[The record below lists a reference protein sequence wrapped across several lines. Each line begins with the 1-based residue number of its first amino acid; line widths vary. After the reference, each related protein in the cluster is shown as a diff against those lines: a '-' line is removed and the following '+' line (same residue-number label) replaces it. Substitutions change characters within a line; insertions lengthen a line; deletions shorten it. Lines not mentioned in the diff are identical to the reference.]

1 MSDFLTALPIGLL
14 LIFSAGPVFFVILE
28 TSVSNGAKQALAV
41 SLGAVI
47 ADIGLIAIAFYS
59 ASSILQKLEN
69 QPQLYFVGGAI
80 LFFYGILSFV
90 KTRKIKKQ
98 INYNPEALP
107 LQKSVF
113 FYLTKGFFLN
123 TINISTLLFWM
134 GATVVFGARFQME
147 LSRLVPFFSYIILIY
162 FSADVI
168 KIILAK
174 QLKNKLSPNIVYRL
188 KQGVNIILVLFGCL
202 IMLQGAAPEKSMR
215 LHHRLEQR

>member
-28 TSVSNGAKQALAV
+28 TSISNGAKQALAV

-80 LFFYGILSFV
+80 LFFYAILSFV
-90 KTRKIKKQ
+90 KTRKIKKH

-147 LSRLVPFFSYIILIY
+147 LGRLAPFFSYIILIY

-168 KIILAK
+168 KITLAK

-202 IMLQGAAPEKSMR
+202 ITLQGAVPEKSMC

>member
-134 GATVVFGARFQME
+134 GATVVFGARLQME